1 MATPEIIKNA
11 RVGGAIKGQKIDLFT
26 GHGRGSMRVAQ
37 RLNMRTLTIANA
49 GRFDGCPP
57 AWENASN

>member
-1 MATPEIIKNA
+1 MAQA
-11 RVGGAIKGQKIDLFT
+11 R
-26 GHGRGSMRVAQ
+26 
-37 RLNMRTLTIANA
+37 RLNMQTLTIADA